1 MTDSDSHSDSNID
14 NLDNSDSETLISELR
29 ATSLLVESAD
39 TTDSAINE
47 IPAEIVPQPDDADA
61 DADIARPSRVM
72 QYRVQ
77 RRSQFSMALP
87 ALLLIGIGALFL
99 IHLLTPESQLLTP
112 TTALGAVVGA
122 LSLGLLFRFLING
135 RREIGVFLIGMVLLL
150 WMALAAAGILGAL
163 DLTTMW
169 PLAICA
175 LGVALLLMLLF
186 VRERGIVL
194 PALALIIVGVVVLMF
209 TNGNITAD
217 VITTVAQYWPLL
229 LIVFAVIFLPSAF
242 RSRVR

>member
-1 MTDSDSHSDSNID
+1 MTDSDSDSNID

-29 ATSLLVESAD
+29 ATSLLAESAD
-39 TTDSAINE
+39 TIDSAVSE

-87 ALLLIGIGALFL
+87 ALLLIGLGVLFL
-99 IHLLTPESQLLTP
+99 IHLLTPESQLLTT
-112 TTALGAVVGA
+112 TTALGAAVGS

-163 DLTTMW
+163 DLTTTW

-175 LGVALLLMLLF
+175 VGVALLLMLLF

-209 TNGNITAD
+209 TTGNITAD
-217 VITTVAQYWPLL
+217 VITAVAQYWPLL